1 MRKNSDTL
9 QGYKYSLLGLIPEDW
24 QVKRLGDLVE
34 IKSGE
39 SPSLFDLAPIGL
51 YPYVKVDDLNNCSK
65 YQSRSRE
72 YAKIAAN
79 AVKRGSTIFPKR
91 GAAIMNNKVRLADC
105 DILMDSNMMAIM
117 PNTAYLDEEFL
128 YYRIIYEKLYRIAD
142 TSTIPQ
148 INNKHIIPYK
158 IPLPSLS
165 EQKRIVNLLNTWDNA
180 IEKQTELI
188 EKLRLRKR
196 GLMQQLLTGKKRL
209 PGFTT
214 DWKQMKLG
222 DVCTWL
228 RNVTFSRDQLNGTSG
243 ACQNVHYGDVLI
255 KYQSILD
262 CNNVELPYINDDVDI
277 RSTPDFVQ
285 DGDIIMS
292 DTAEDE
298 TVGKACE
305 AANVENRKI
314 LAGLH
319 TMLIRPKAG
328 IFAPCFLGYY
338 INSEVYRKQLF
349 PLIQGIK
356 VCSLGKQ
363 SVQNTILAVP
373 SIIEQ
378 VGIVKILSMCDLEI
392 QSATKKKAEFQS
404 QKRGLMQQLLTG
416 KKRIIIED

>member
-1 MRKNSDTL
+1 MRNSTEIP
-9 QGYKYSLLGLIPEDW
+9 QGYKDSPLGVIPKDW
-24 QVKRLGDLVE
+24 QVKRLGDLVD
-34 IKSGE
+34 IRSGE
-39 SPSLFDLAPIGL
+39 SPSLFDLAPIGS

-65 YQSRSRE
+65 YQRRSRE
-72 YAKIAAN
+72 YAKIAVN

-117 PNTAYLDEEFL
+117 PNTEYLDEEFL

-165 EQKRIVNLLNTWDNA
+165 EQKRIVNLLNTWDKA
-180 IEKQTELI
+180 IEKQSELI
-188 EKLRLRKR
+188 EKLKLRKR

-209 PGFTT
+209 LGFTNK
-214 DWKQMKLG
+214 WKTVRLG
-222 DVCTWL
+222 EVCSWL
-228 RNVTFSRDQLNGTSG
+228 RNVTFSREQLNGTNG
-243 ACQNVHYGDVLI
+243 KCQNVHYGDVLI
-255 KYQSILD
+255 KYQSILN
-262 CNNVELPYINDDVDI
+262 CENVELPYVNNDI
-277 RSTPDFVQ
+277 ELKSTYDFVK

-305 AANVENRKI
+305 AINVGNRII

-319 TMLIRPKAG
+319 TMLIRPKPG

-338 INSEVYRKQLF
+338 INSEAYHKQLL

-363 SVQNTILAVP
+363 SVQNTILAIP
-373 SIIEQ
+373 SMKEQ
-378 VGIVKILSMCDLEI
+378 TEIVTILSSCDQEI
-392 QSATKKKAEFQS
+392 QSAIKKKTEFQS

-416 KKRIIIED
+416 KKRI

>member
-1 MRKNSDTL
+1 
-9 QGYKYSLLGLIPEDW
+9 
-24 QVKRLGDLVE
+24 
-34 IKSGE
+34 
-39 SPSLFDLAPIGL
+39 
-51 YPYVKVDDLNNCSK
+51 
-65 YQSRSRE
+65 
-72 YAKIAAN
+72 
-79 AVKRGSTIFPKR
+79 
-91 GAAIMNNKVRLADC
+91 MNNKVRLADC

-196 GLMQQLLTGKKRL
+196 GLMQQLLMGKKRL
-209 PGFTT
+209 PGFTSK
-214 DWKQMKLG
+214 WKTVILG
-222 DVCTWL
+222 EVCSWL
-228 RNVTFSRDQLNGTSG
+228 RNVTFSREQLNGTNG
-243 ACQNVHYGDVLI
+243 KCQNVHYGDVLI
-255 KYQSILD
+255 KYQSILN
-262 CNNVELPYINDDVDI
+262 CENVELPYVNNDI
-277 RSTPDFVQ
+277 ELKSTYDFVK

-305 AANVENRKI
+305 AINVGNRII

-319 TMLIRPKAG
+319 TMLIRPKPG
-328 IFAPCFLGYY
+328 IFAPCFLGYC
-338 INSEVYRKQLF
+338 INSEAYHKQLL

-363 SVQNTILAVP
+363 SVQNTILAIP
-373 SIIEQ
+373 SMKEQ
-378 VGIVKILSMCDLEI
+378 TEIVTILSSCDQEI
-392 QSATKKKAEFQS
+392 QSAIKKKTEFQS

-416 KKRIIIED
+416 KKRIK

>member
-72 YAKIAAN
+72 YAKIAVN

-196 GLMQQLLTGKKRL
+196 GLMQQLLMGKKRL
-209 PGFTT
+209 PGFT
-214 DWKQMKLG
+214 DKWNCVKLKEIG
-222 DVCTWL
+222 YFFKGSGVPKD
-228 RNVTFSRDQLNGTSG
+228 SILNKGYKCLT
-243 ACQNVHYGDVLI
+243 YGDLYT
-255 KYQSILD
+255 KY
-262 CNNVELPYINDDVDI
+262 
-277 RSTPDFVQ
+277 DFVIRGVSSFI
-285 DGDIIMS
+285 DDDTAKVSTEIRYGDICFAGSGETKEEIGKCAAFIDADTGYAGGDIIVFRPNDANPICLSYILNTDDVVRQKSKMGQGHS
-292 DTAEDE
+292 VVHIYPYQLEKITINLPDRKEQDQITHIMLDADKEINNA
-298 TVGKACE
+298 KA
-305 AANVENRKI
+305 I
-314 LAGLH
+314 LL
-319 TMLIRPKAG
+319 
-328 IFAPCFLGYY
+328 
-338 INSEVYRKQLF
+338 
-349 PLIQGIK
+349 
-356 VCSLGKQ
+356 SLQ
-363 SVQNTILAVP
+363 Y
-373 SIIEQ
+373 
-378 VGIVKILSMCDLEI
+378 
-392 QSATKKKAEFQS
+392 

-416 KKRIIIED
+416 KKRLL